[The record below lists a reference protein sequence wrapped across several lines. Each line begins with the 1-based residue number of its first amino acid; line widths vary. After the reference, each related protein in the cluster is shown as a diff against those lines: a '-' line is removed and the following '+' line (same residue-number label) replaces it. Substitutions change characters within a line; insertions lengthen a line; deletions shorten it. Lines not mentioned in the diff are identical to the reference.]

1 MMKPDTSHSSHTS
14 VTVDETV
21 DTRTVDIDM
30 DIIKMD
36 RTRDISSTSTIN
48 SRSLTEKWTGLN
60 DTSSSHNINIKL
72 EDGSGSGN
80 GIDESENTGSI
91 SSEPRR
97 TLSRRNSNES
107 VRSIHSSGS
116 AGSSGSKSSAKR
128 KTATKRRSWKKPKD
142 KPKRP
147 LSAYNIFFKHTRSRI
162 VEGFTDEGTAE
173 ETIASIEGIVAN
185 STETRRHRKTHGQI
199 SFGDLARTIA
209 DKWKN
214 ISKTQRAV
222 FDHYAALDM
231 KRYRRDVS
239 IWKAKKESEALAAAS
254 GANDSQNRSSARP
267 GSSVLDNSVSS
278 SGSHSVGPNYMIDSQ
293 NTIGVGENYDDW
305 NTPQNRALS
314 TSFNSIDSEEN
325 FGMEPLPI
333 ADLQESAQ
341 NNSMIGRSVPSFIG
355 SSLDGNGSNN
365 NMMDLN
371 GHQSMNSNNNNGYNH
386 NLAPGESQEMHNKK
400 LRDIWMKNRQLEDSI
415 NKLKKELSGT
425 DFHLGGNNN
434 NNNSHNNMGNGNI
447 HPDSQQSNNS
457 NSKFLNTPFPVGPMG
472 PSIDRMH
479 QLHRRR
485 LLMGDILP
493 QMGSD
498 QNNPHHAQQEPRLSD
513 NSHSDNHG
521 NNQNHNNNF
530 EVVQDALINVDME
543 LDPFD
548 LNPVPFE
555 EVFNSSPDLSH
566 MKKKELI
573 TNLSHL
579 TW

>member
-1 MMKPDTSHSSHTS
+1 MNRKSTMMQPDTSHSSNTS
-14 VTVDETV
+14 VTADETV

-30 DIIKMD
+30 DILKKE
-36 RTRDISSTSTIN
+36 RTRDISNTSTIN
-48 SRSLTEKWTGLN
+48 PRSLTEKWTGLN
-60 DTSSSHNINIKL
+60 DTSSSHNVNTKI
-72 EDGSGSGN
+72 ED

-239 IWKAKKESEALAAAS
+239 IWKAKKEAGALAAS
-254 GANDSQNRSSARP
+254 SHANDSQSRSSARP

-305 NTPQNRALS
+305 NTPQHRALS
-314 TSFNSIDSEEN
+314 TSFNSVDSEED

-333 ADLQESAQ
+333 ADLQESSQ

-355 SSLDGNGSNN
+355 SSLDGNGSSN

-371 GHQSMNSNNNNGYNH
+371 NGHPSMNSNNNGYNH
-386 NLAPGESQEMHNKK
+386 NLAPGESQEMHNNK

-415 NKLKKELSGT
+415 NKLKRELSGT
-425 DFHLGGNNN
+425 DFHLGG

-447 HPDSQQSNNS
+447 HPDSQQSNNT

-485 LLMGDILP
+485 MLMGDILP
-493 QMGSD
+493 QMCSD
-498 QNNPHHAQQEPRLSD
+498 QDNPHHAQQEPRLSD
-513 NSHSDNHG
+513 NSH
-521 NNQNHNNNF
+521 NNSNNNHNNNF

-555 EVFNSSPDLSH
+555 EVFNSSPDQSH